1 MNSDPCPQMATDLYR
16 PTFTHRMS
24 LKRGF
29 FPALQ
34 SLQYQLP
41 FGISMLR
48 HSRWNAAGH
57 DSQHSRLPP
66 GAQEEEQRV
75 SDFVM
80 DGWLAH
86 GCLEPL
92 LAHYFSFRELKV

>member
-1 MNSDPCPQMATDLYR
+1 MDGFVLPAVRGTHLYL

-41 FGISMLR
+41 FGISMFR
-48 HSRWNAAGH
+48 HS
-57 DSQHSRLPP
+57 L
-66 GAQEEEQRV
+66 
-75 SDFVM
+75 
-80 DGWLAH
+80 
-86 GCLEPL
+86 
-92 LAHYFSFRELKV
+92 